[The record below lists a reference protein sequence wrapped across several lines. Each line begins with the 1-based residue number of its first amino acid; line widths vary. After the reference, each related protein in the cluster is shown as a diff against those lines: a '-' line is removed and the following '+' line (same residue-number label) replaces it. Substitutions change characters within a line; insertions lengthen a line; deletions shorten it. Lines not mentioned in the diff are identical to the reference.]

1 MMWSNKYY
9 LKPSQQAY
17 YVFYLGLLVT
27 SLILLIWFKPPF
39 QLSFF
44 LVLGYFLLDLY
55 FLCYLGKVP
64 IKVIL
69 GDSFLFSLW
78 LIMFYWIK

>member
-1 MMWSNKYY
+1 MMWINKYY

-44 LVLGYFLLDLY
+44 W
-55 FLCYLGKVP
+55 YLA
-64 IKVIL
+64 IFYLICTFYVI
-69 GDSFLFSLW
+69 
-78 LIMFYWIK
+78 